1 MAGIISSWCRFKE
14 ADIGPVYTRVKAA
27 DMGSVY
33 TRVKG
38 VDTV

>member
-1 MAGIISSWCRFKE
+1 MAGIILSWCRLKE

-33 TRVKG
+33 TRVKR